1 MCVSSVEAEEAM
13 ATYPE
18 PEVVVFSHCE
28 TLPEHPLNVS
38 LAAVFAQ
45 IVELVATT
53 VPGIIEA

>member
-13 ATYPE
+13 SEYPE
-18 PEVVVFSHCE
+18 PEVVVFCHLE

-38 LAAVFAQ
+38 FAAVFAQ